1 LQLEKLNKL
10 ATKFSKETYLYW
22 YELMQL
28 IRQFE
33 LKAEEMYKM
42 AGKIR
47 GFFHA
52 YIGQEAI
59 AAGCMT
65 ATNHEDPFITG
76 YRDHGLAL
84 AKGTSANACM
94 AELYGKATGCAKG
107 KGGSMHFFDKEN
119 YFFGGHGLVGAQ
131 IGTGAGLAFAEQYR
145 GTKNV
150 CLCFFG
156 DGAARQGMLHETF
169 NLAMLWKLPVIF
181 ICENNNYAMGTSI
194 ERTSNV
200 IDIYKLADAYEM
212 PGDKVDG
219 MSPEAIHEAVAR
231 AVKRARE
238 GDGPTLLEF
247 KTYRYK
253 GHSVSDPQK
262 YRSKD
267 EVEEYKAQDPIIKV
281 TKTILQ
287 NKFATQADLDAIDNK
302 INTIVEESV
311 KFAEESPWPNDDEVL
326 KDVYIDSNYEFIVD

>member
-1 LQLEKLNKL
+1 VAQ
-10 ATKFSKETYLYW
+10 KFSKETYLYW

-33 LKAEEMYKM
+33 SKSEEMYKM

-47 GFFHA
+47 GFFHV
-52 YIGQEAI
+52 YNGQEAI

-84 AKGTSANACM
+84 AKGMSPNAAM
-94 AELYGKATGCAKG
+94 AELYGKATGCSKG
-107 KGGSMHFFDKEN
+107 KGGSMHLFDKAN
-119 YFFGGHGLVGAQ
+119 YFFGGHGIVGAQ

-145 GTKNV
+145 GSKNV
-150 CLCFFG
+150 VLCFFG
-156 DGAARQGMLHETF
+156 DGAARQGMLHEVF
-169 NLAMLWKLPVIF
+169 NLAMLWKLPVVF

-212 PGDKVDG
+212 PSDKVDG
-219 MSPEAIHEAVAR
+219 MTPELVHEGVAR
-231 AVKRARE
+231 AVKRARDGE
-238 GDGPTLLEF
+238 GPTLLEM
-247 KTYRYK
+247 KTYRYR

-267 EVEEYKAQDPIIKV
+267 EVEEYKDQDPIIKV
-281 TKTILQ
+281 RKTILE
-287 NKFATQADLDAIDNK
+287 NNFATEVTLQEIDEK
-302 INTIVEESV
+302 INGIVEASV
-311 KFAEESPWPNDDEVL
+311 KFAEDSPWPDDSEVL
-326 KDVYIDSNYEFIVD
+326 KDVYIDQNYPFIVD

>member
-1 LQLEKLNKL
+1 MAQN
-10 ATKFSKETYLYW
+10 FSKETYLYW

-33 LKAEEMYKM
+33 SKSEEMYKM

-47 GFFHA
+47 GFFHV
-52 YIGQEAI
+52 YNGQEAI

-84 AKGTSANACM
+84 AKGMSPNAAM
-94 AELYGKATGCAKG
+94 AELYGKATGCSKG

-119 YFFGGHGLVGAQ
+119 YFFGGHGIVGAQ

-145 GTKNV
+145 NSKNV
-150 CLCFFG
+150 VLCFFG
-156 DGAARQGMLHETF
+156 DGAARQGMLHEVF
-169 NLAMLWKLPVIF
+169 NLAMLWKLPVVF

-200 IDIYKLADAYEM
+200 VDIYKLADAYEM
-212 PGDKVDG
+212 PADKIDG
-219 MSPEAIHEAVAR
+219 MTAEAVHEGVAR

-238 GDGPTLLEF
+238 GEGPTLLEM
-247 KTYRYK
+247 KTYRYR

-262 YRSKD
+262 YRTKD
-267 EVEEYKAQDPIIKV
+267 EVEEYKNQDPITKV
-281 TKTILQ
+281 ANTILS
-287 NKFATQADLDAIDNK
+287 NKYATETELKAIDDK
-302 INTIVEESV
+302 IMAIVDGSV
-311 KFAEESPWPNDDEVL
+311 KFAEESPWPDDSEVL
-326 KDVYIDSNYEFIVD
+326 KDVYIDQSYPFIVD

>member
-1 LQLEKLNKL
+1 MAQ
-10 ATKFSKETYLYW
+10 KFSKETYLYW

-33 LKAEEMYKM
+33 SKSEEMYKM

-47 GFFHA
+47 GFFHV
-52 YIGQEAI
+52 YNGQEAI

-84 AKGTSANACM
+84 AKGMSPNSAM
-94 AELYGKATGCAKG
+94 AELYGKATGCSKG
-107 KGGSMHFFDKEN
+107 KGGSMHFFDKAN
-119 YFFGGHGLVGAQ
+119 YFFGGHGIVGAQ

-145 GTKNV
+145 GSKNV
-150 CLCFFG
+150 VLCFFG
-156 DGAARQGMLHETF
+156 DGAARQGMLHEVF
-169 NLAMLWKLPVIF
+169 NLAMLWKLPVVF

-200 IDIYKLADAYEM
+200 VDIYKLADAYEM
-212 PGDKVDG
+212 PSDKLDG
-219 MSPEAIHEAVAR
+219 MTPEIVHEGVAR
-231 AVKRARE
+231 AVKRARDGE
-238 GDGPTLLEF
+238 GPTLLEM
-247 KTYRYK
+247 KTYRYR

-267 EVEEYKAQDPIIKV
+267 EVEEYKDQDPIIKV
-281 TKTILQ
+281 RKTIID
-287 NKFATQADLDAIDNK
+287 NNFATEAALQGIDEK
-302 INTIVEESV
+302 INGIVEASV
-311 KFAEESPWPNDDEVL
+311 KFAEDSPWPDDSEVL
-326 KDVYIDSNYEFIVD
+326 KDVYIDQNYPFIVD

>member
-1 LQLEKLNKL
+1 VAQ
-10 ATKFSKETYLYW
+10 KFSKETYLYW

-33 LKAEEMYKM
+33 SKSEEMYKM

-47 GFFHA
+47 GFFHV
-52 YIGQEAI
+52 YNGQEAI

-84 AKGTSANACM
+84 AKGMSPNAAM
-94 AELYGKATGCAKG
+94 AELYGKATGCSKG
-107 KGGSMHFFDKEN
+107 KGGSMHLFDKAN
-119 YFFGGHGLVGAQ
+119 YFFGGHGIVGAQ

-145 GTKNV
+145 GSKNV
-150 CLCFFG
+150 VLCFFG
-156 DGAARQGMLHETF
+156 DGAARQGMLHEVF
-169 NLAMLWKLPVIF
+169 NLAMLWKLPVVF

-212 PGDKVDG
+212 PSDKVDG
-219 MSPEAIHEAVAR
+219 MTPEIVHEGVAR
-231 AVKRARE
+231 AVKRARDGE
-238 GDGPTLLEF
+238 GPTLLEM
-247 KTYRYK
+247 KTYRYR

-267 EVEEYKAQDPIIKV
+267 EVEEYKDQDPIIKV
-281 TKTILQ
+281 RKTILDNQ
-287 NKFATQADLDAIDNK
+287 FATEATLQEIDEK
-302 INTIVEESV
+302 INGIVEASV
-311 KFAEESPWPNDDEVL
+311 KFAEDSPWPDDSEVL
-326 KDVYIDSNYEFIVD
+326 KDVYIDQNYPFIVD

>member
-1 LQLEKLNKL
+1 MAQN
-10 ATKFSKETYLYW
+10 FSKETYLYW

-33 LKAEEMYKM
+33 SKSEEMYKM

-47 GFFHA
+47 GFFHV
-52 YIGQEAI
+52 YNGQEAI

-84 AKGTSANACM
+84 AKGMSPNAAM
-94 AELYGKATGCAKG
+94 AELYGKATGCSKG
-107 KGGSMHFFDKEN
+107 KGGSMHLFDKAN
-119 YFFGGHGLVGAQ
+119 YFFGGHGIVGAQ

-145 GTKNV
+145 DSKNV
-150 CLCFFG
+150 VLCFFG
-156 DGAARQGMLHETF
+156 DGAARQGMLHEVF
-169 NLAMLWKLPVIF
+169 NLAMLWKLPVVF

-200 IDIYKLADAYEM
+200 VDIYKLADGYEM
-212 PGDKVDG
+212 PADKIDG
-219 MSPEAIHEAVAR
+219 MTAEAVHEGVAR

-238 GDGPTLLEF
+238 GDGPTLLEM
-247 KTYRYK
+247 KTYRYR

-267 EVEEYKAQDPIIKV
+267 EVEEYKNQDPITKV
-281 TKTILQ
+281 AHTILT
-287 NKFATQADLDAIDNK
+287 NKYATEAELKAIDDK
-302 INTIVEESV
+302 ISAIVDGSV
-311 KFAEESPWPNDDEVL
+311 KFAEDSPWPDDSEVL
-326 KDVYIDSNYEFIVD
+326 KDVYNDQSYPFIVD

>member
-1 LQLEKLNKL
+1 
-10 ATKFSKETYLYW
+10 
-22 YELMQL
+22 MQL

-33 LKAEEMYKM
+33 SKSEEMYKM

-47 GFFHA
+47 GFFHV
-52 YIGQEAI
+52 YNGQEAI

-84 AKGTSANACM
+84 AKGMSPNAAM
-94 AELYGKATGCAKG
+94 AELYGKATGCSKG
-107 KGGSMHFFDKEN
+107 KGGSMHLFDKEN
-119 YFFGGHGLVGAQ
+119 YFFGGHGIVGAQ

-145 GTKNV
+145 GSKNV
-150 CLCFFG
+150 VLCFFG
-156 DGAARQGMLHETF
+156 DGAARQGMLHEVF
-169 NLAMLWKLPVIF
+169 NLAMLWKLPVVF

-200 IDIYKLADAYEM
+200 IDIYKLADAYDM
-212 PGDKVDG
+212 PSDKIDG
-219 MSPEAIHEAVAR
+219 MTPELVHEGVAR
-231 AVKRARE
+231 AVKRARDGE
-238 GDGPTLLEF
+238 GPTLLEM

-267 EVEEYKAQDPIIKV
+267 EVEEYKNQDPITKV
-281 TKTILQ
+281 AKTILE
-287 NKFATQADLDAIDNK
+287 NNYASEADLKAIDDK
-302 INTIVEESV
+302 ISAIVEASV
-311 KFAEESPWPNDDEVL
+311 KFAEESPWPDDSEVL
-326 KDVYIDSNYEFIVD
+326 KDVYIDQNYPFIVD

>member
-1 LQLEKLNKL
+1 
-10 ATKFSKETYLYW
+10 
-22 YELMQL
+22 MQL

-33 LKAEEMYKM
+33 SKSEEMYKM

-47 GFFHA
+47 GFFHV
-52 YIGQEAI
+52 YNGQEAI

-84 AKGTSANACM
+84 AKGMSPNAAM
-94 AELYGKATGCAKG
+94 AELYGKATGCSKG
-107 KGGSMHFFDKEN
+107 KGGSMHLFDKAN
-119 YFFGGHGLVGAQ
+119 YFFGGHGIVGAQ

-145 GTKNV
+145 GSKNV
-150 CLCFFG
+150 VLCFFG
-156 DGAARQGMLHETF
+156 DGAARQGMLHEVF
-169 NLAMLWKLPVIF
+169 NLAMLWKLPVVF

-212 PGDKVDG
+212 PSDKLDG
-219 MSPEAIHEAVAR
+219 MTPEIVHEGVAR
-231 AVKRARE
+231 AVKRARDGE
-238 GDGPTLLEF
+238 GPTLLEM
-247 KTYRYK
+247 KTYRYR

-267 EVEEYKAQDPIIKV
+267 EVEDYKNQDPITKV
-281 TKTILQ
+281 HSTILE
-287 NKFATQADLDAIDNK
+287 NKFATIEELNAIDEK
-302 INTIVEESV
+302 IASIVEASV
-311 KFAEESPWPNDDEVL
+311 KFAEESPWPDDSELL
-326 KDVYIDSNYEFIVD
+326 KDVYIDSSYPFIVD

>member
-1 LQLEKLNKL
+1 MAQ
-10 ATKFSKETYLYW
+10 KFSKETYLYW

-33 LKAEEMYKM
+33 SKSEEMYKM

-47 GFFHA
+47 GFFHV
-52 YIGQEAI
+52 YNGQEAI

-84 AKGTSANACM
+84 AKGMSPNAAM
-94 AELYGKATGCAKG
+94 AELYGKATGCSKG
-107 KGGSMHFFDKEN
+107 KGGSMHLFDKAN
-119 YFFGGHGLVGAQ
+119 NFYGGHGIVGAQ

-145 GTKNV
+145 GSKNV
-150 CLCFFG
+150 VLCFFG
-156 DGAARQGMLHETF
+156 DGAARQGMLHEVF
-169 NLAMLWKLPVIF
+169 NLAMLWKLPVVF

-212 PGDKVDG
+212 PSDKLDG
-219 MSPEAIHEAVAR
+219 MTPEIVHEGVAR
-231 AVKRARE
+231 AVKRARDGE
-238 GDGPTLLEF
+238 GPTLLEM
-247 KTYRYK
+247 KTYRYR

-267 EVEEYKAQDPIIKV
+267 EVEEYKDQDPIIKV
-281 TKTILQ
+281 RKTILDNQ
-287 NKFATQADLDAIDNK
+287 FATEAALQEIDEK
-302 INTIVEESV
+302 INVIVEASV
-311 KFAEESPWPNDDEVL
+311 KFAEDSPWPDDSELL
-326 KDVYIDSNYEFIVD
+326 KDVYIDQNYPFIVD

>member
-1 LQLEKLNKL
+1 
-10 ATKFSKETYLYW
+10 
-22 YELMQL
+22 MQL

-33 LKAEEMYKM
+33 SKSEEMYKM

-47 GFFHA
+47 GFFHV
-52 YIGQEAI
+52 YNGQEAI

-84 AKGTSANACM
+84 AKGMSPNAAM
-94 AELYGKATGCAKG
+94 AELYGKATGCSKG
-107 KGGSMHFFDKEN
+107 KGGSMHLFDKAN
-119 YFFGGHGLVGAQ
+119 NFYGGHGIVGAQ

-145 GTKNV
+145 GSKNV
-150 CLCFFG
+150 VLCFFG
-156 DGAARQGMLHETF
+156 DGAARQGMLHEVF
-169 NLAMLWKLPVIF
+169 NIAMLWKLPVVF

-212 PGDKVDG
+212 PSDKLDG
-219 MSPEAIHEAVAR
+219 MTPEVVHEGVAR
-231 AVKRARE
+231 AVKRARDGE
-238 GDGPTLLEF
+238 GPTLLEM
-247 KTYRYK
+247 KTYRYR

-267 EVEEYKAQDPIIKV
+267 EVEEYKDQDPLIKV
-281 TKTILQ
+281 RKTILD
-287 NKFATQADLDAIDNK
+287 NNYATEATLQEIDEK
-302 INTIVEESV
+302 INGIVEASV
-311 KFAEESPWPNDDEVL
+311 KFAEDSPWPDDSELL
-326 KDVYIDSNYEFIVD
+326 KDVYIDQNYPFIVD

>member
-1 LQLEKLNKL
+1 
-10 ATKFSKETYLYW
+10 
-22 YELMQL
+22 MQL

-33 LKAEEMYKM
+33 SKSEEMYKM

-47 GFFHA
+47 GFFHV
-52 YIGQEAI
+52 YNGQEAI

-84 AKGTSANACM
+84 AKGMSPNAAM
-94 AELYGKATGCAKG
+94 AELYGKATGCSKG
-107 KGGSMHFFDKEN
+107 KGGSMHLFDKEN
-119 YFFGGHGLVGAQ
+119 YFFGGHGIVGAQ

-145 GTKNV
+145 GSKNV
-150 CLCFFG
+150 VLCFFG
-156 DGAARQGMLHETF
+156 DGAARQGMLHEVF
-169 NLAMLWKLPVIF
+169 NLAMLWKLPVVF

-200 IDIYKLADAYEM
+200 IDIYKLADAYDM
-212 PGDKVDG
+212 PSDKIDG
-219 MSPEAIHEAVAR
+219 MTPELVHEGVAR
-231 AVKRARE
+231 AVKRARDGE
-238 GDGPTLLEF
+238 GPTLLEM

-267 EVEEYKAQDPIIKV
+267 EVEEYKNQDPITKV
-281 TKTILQ
+281 TKTILD
-287 NKFATQADLDAIDNK
+287 NKYATEADLKAIDEK
-302 INTIVEESV
+302 IYAIVEASV
-311 KFAEESPWPNDDEVL
+311 KFAEDSPWPDDSEVL
-326 KDVYIDSNYEFIVD
+326 KDVYIDQNYPFIID

>member
-1 LQLEKLNKL
+1 VAQ
-10 ATKFSKETYLYW
+10 KFSKETYLYW

-33 LKAEEMYKM
+33 LKSEEMYKM

-47 GFFHA
+47 GFYHA
-52 YIGQEAI
+52 YVGQEAI

-65 ATNHEDPFITG
+65 ATNQEDPFITG

-84 AKGTSANACM
+84 AKGVSPNAGM
-94 AELYGKATGCAKG
+94 AELYGKATGVSKG
-107 KGGSMHFFDKEN
+107 KGGSMHFFSKEH
-119 YFFGGHGLVGAQ
+119 YFYGGHGIVGAQ

-145 GTKNV
+145 GSKNV
-150 CLCFFG
+150 VVCFFG
-156 DGAARQGMLHETF
+156 DGAARQGMLHEVF

-181 ICENNNYAMGTSI
+181 VCENNNYAMGTSV

-200 IDIYKLADAYEM
+200 IDIYKLADGYEM
-212 PGDKVDG
+212 PADKLDG
-219 MSPEAIHEAVAR
+219 MSPEAVHEGIAR
-231 AVKRARE
+231 AAKRARE
-238 GDGPTLLEF
+238 GDGPTLLEM

-267 EVEEYKAQDPIIKV
+267 EVEEYKDQDPITKV
-281 TKTILQ
+281 SKTILE
-287 NKFATQADLDAIDNK
+287 NNFATVSELKAIDDK
-302 INTIVEESV
+302 IAAIIEASV
-311 KFAEESPWPNDDEVL
+311 KFAEESPWPDDNELL
-326 KDVYIDSNYEFIVD
+326 KDVYIDSSYPFIVD

>member
-1 LQLEKLNKL
+1 VAQ
-10 ATKFSKETYLYW
+10 KFSKETYLYW

-33 LKAEEMYKM
+33 SKSEEMYKM

-47 GFFHA
+47 GFFHV
-52 YIGQEAI
+52 YNGQEAI

-84 AKGTSANACM
+84 AKGMSPNSAM
-94 AELYGKATGCAKG
+94 AELYGKATGCSKG

-119 YFFGGHGLVGAQ
+119 YFFGGHGIVGAQ

-145 GTKNV
+145 GSKNV
-150 CLCFFG
+150 VLCFFG
-156 DGAARQGMLHETF
+156 DGAARQGMLHEVF
-169 NLAMLWKLPVIF
+169 NLAMLWKLPVVF

-200 IDIYKLADAYEM
+200 IDIYKLADAYDM
-212 PGDKVDG
+212 PSDKIDG
-219 MSPEAIHEAVAR
+219 MTPELVHEGVAR
-231 AVKRARE
+231 AVKRARDGE
-238 GDGPTLLEF
+238 GPTLLEM

-267 EVEEYKAQDPIIKV
+267 EVEEYKNQDPITKV
-281 TKTILQ
+281 AKTILE
-287 NKFATQADLDAIDNK
+287 NNYASEADLKAIDDK
-302 INTIVEESV
+302 ISAIVEASV
-311 KFAEESPWPNDDEVL
+311 KFAEESPWPDDSEVL
-326 KDVYIDSNYEFIVD
+326 KDVYIDQNYPFIVD

>member
-1 LQLEKLNKL
+1 MAQN
-10 ATKFSKETYLYW
+10 FSKETYLYW

-33 LKAEEMYKM
+33 SKSEEMYKM

-47 GFFHA
+47 GFFHV
-52 YIGQEAI
+52 YNGQEAI

-84 AKGTSANACM
+84 AKGMSPNAAM
-94 AELYGKATGCAKG
+94 AELYGKATGCSKG
-107 KGGSMHFFDKEN
+107 KGGSMHLFDKAN
-119 YFFGGHGLVGAQ
+119 YFFGGHGIVGAQ

-145 GTKNV
+145 DSKNV
-150 CLCFFG
+150 VLCFFG
-156 DGAARQGMLHETF
+156 DGAARQGMLHEVF
-169 NLAMLWKLPVIF
+169 NLAMLWKLPIVF

-200 IDIYKLADAYEM
+200 VDIYKLADGYEM
-212 PGDKVDG
+212 PADKIDG
-219 MSPEAIHEAVAR
+219 MTAEAVHEGVAR

-238 GDGPTLLEF
+238 GDGPTLLEM
-247 KTYRYK
+247 KTYRYR

-262 YRSKD
+262 YRTKD
-267 EVEEYKAQDPIIKV
+267 EVEEYKNQDPITKV
-281 TKTILQ
+281 THTILN
-287 NKFATQADLDAIDNK
+287 NKYATEAELKAIDDK
-302 INTIVEESV
+302 ISGIIDGCV
-311 KFAEESPWPNDDEVL
+311 KFAEDSPWPDDSEVL
-326 KDVYIDSNYEFIVD
+326 KDVYIDQSYPFIVD

>member
-1 LQLEKLNKL
+1 MAQ
-10 ATKFSKETYLYW
+10 KFSKETYLYW

-33 LKAEEMYKM
+33 SKSEEMYKM

-47 GFFHA
+47 GFFHV
-52 YIGQEAI
+52 YNGQEAI

-65 ATNHEDPFITG
+65 ATNQEDPFITG

-84 AKGTSANACM
+84 AKGMSPNVAM
-94 AELYGKATGCAKG
+94 AELYGKATGCSKG
-107 KGGSMHFFDKEN
+107 KGGSMHFFSKEH
-119 YFFGGHGLVGAQ
+119 YFFGGHGIVGAQ

-145 GTKNV
+145 GSKNV
-150 CLCFFG
+150 VLCFFG
-156 DGAARQGMLHETF
+156 DGAARQGMLHEVF

-212 PGDKVDG
+212 PSDKIDG
-219 MSPEAIHEAVAR
+219 MTAEAVHEGVAR

-238 GDGPTLLEF
+238 GDGPTLLEM

-267 EVEEYKAQDPIIKV
+267 EVEEYKNQDPITKV
-281 TKTILQ
+281 HSTIID
-287 NKFATQADLDAIDNK
+287 NKFATADELKAIDNK
-302 INTIVEESV
+302 IAAIVEASV
-311 KFAEESPWPNDDEVL
+311 KFAEESPWPDESEML
-326 KDVYIDSNYEFIVD
+326 KDVYKDASYPFIVD